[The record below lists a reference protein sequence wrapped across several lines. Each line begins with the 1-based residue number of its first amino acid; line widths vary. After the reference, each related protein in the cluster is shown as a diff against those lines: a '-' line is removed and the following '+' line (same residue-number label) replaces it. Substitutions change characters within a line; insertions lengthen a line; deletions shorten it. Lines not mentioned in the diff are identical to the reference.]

1 MKNETKQI
9 INLNLEALQE
19 QFEGLQKQI
28 DKAVEVLRGE
38 LKFRC
43 NINKKEMQNI
53 MNDMKGEVAPPLE
66 MGLLEFEKFSNI
78 SNKYLFEN
86 EYFKILTHLNFTLKS
101 YQKSIKF
108 FDHIS
113 QNVDVLSNASL
124 CRNFVTMVYFQK
136 LLDKNTKFLQALK
149 GALIQQEAK
158 EICM

>member
-9 INLNLEALQE
+9 INLNLETLQE
-19 QFEGLQKQI
+19 GFEDLQKQI

-78 SNKYLFEN
+78 SNKYLLQN
-86 EYFKILTHLNFTLKS
+86 EYFEILNHLSFTVKS
-101 YQKSIKF
+101 YQKSIQF
-108 FDHIS
+108 FDHIA
-113 QNVDVLSNASL
+113 QNVDVLSNTSL
-124 CRNFVTMVYFQK
+124 CRNFVAMVYFQK

-149 GALIQQEAK
+149 GALTKQATQE
-158 EICM
+158 IYI